1 MAHFVILGCGRVGV
15 ELIRMLESF
24 GHSVAVVDRD
34 PHAFTALPATF
45 DGRCVQ
51 GVGFDRD
58 TLVRAGIEKAVGLA
72 AVSSDDGTNVI
83 AARVAREHFGT
94 RHVVAR
100 IHDPERARVYQR
112 LGVSTV
118 AAVRWTSEQVFT
130 KLLPAGTAQ
139 SGRRDAT
146 GSLVMTEIEPDPQ
159 WWGRSVGEI
168 EDAATVRVG
177 YLTRFEAG
185 LLPTQATLLQ
195 EGDVLHIVVEV
206 SRQDDA
212 EAIIMSAPERQE
224 NA

>member
-1 MAHFVILGCGRVGV
+1 M
-15 ELIRMLESF
+15 
-24 GHSVAVVDRD
+24 
-34 PHAFTALPATF
+34 
-45 DGRCVQ
+45 
-51 GVGFDRD
+51 
-58 TLVRAGIEKAVGLA
+58 
-72 AVSSDDGTNVI
+72 
-83 AARVAREHFGT
+83 
-94 RHVVAR
+94 
-100 IHDPERARVYQR
+100 
-112 LGVSTV
+112 STV

-177 YLTRFEAG
+177 YLTRFESG